1 MIPKTRTFDVAV
13 IGSGLGSMACASFI
27 AQMYKLKVLVIEQ
40 HSHPGGLSREL
51 VAGKDVSLEIGIHQ
65 VGELQPSS
73 MFSKL
78 MTYISRGQ
86 SSWRRLP
93 DTFIKFHLPDM
104 VYEVSAGETNQ
115 IKKLSGLF
123 PAEKENIKTYYND
136 VASIT
141 RWYRNF
147 TTESI
152 AGNKARL
159 NELLDTAQGR
169 LAMMTTEEYLQ
180 QRFGDEKLRSLIAC
194 HWTDY
199 GLPPSLSAF
208 LKHAILVNNH
218 KEGVYYPAFGSTQ
231 LIDSIAES
239 IEDEG
244 GAFMFNS
251 LVKEIRYEGKRATS
265 MTVVNQVSSEETVIK
280 ADIFISGIG
289 VINTY
294 NRLFDKELAGDKL
307 KALGDLTNH
316 GVSFVKLF
324 ATLNDN
330 PASVGADASLSW
342 VYPGYDHDRNFRD
355 RNKIDSGEISQ
366 FSVSFPSLKKSTGT
380 KHTMKINTLVD
391 ISVFRQWEAG
401 GSNEKDIQAMK
412 DRIAAKLLRAVE
424 KMYPG
429 INGMIESWD
438 LYTPLSA
445 RRDTQ
450 HHNGNIFGI
459 PDTPM
464 RYKNLDLSCHTPL
477 ENVYLTGCDITS
489 SGIYGAVLSGALTT
503 TAIFKDDKFFMN
515 IVQAVGERNEPAKKE
530 FTV

>member
-1 MIPKTRTFDVAV
+1 MLR
-13 IGSGLGSMACASFI
+13 
-27 AQMYKLKVLVIEQ
+27 
-40 HSHPGGLSREL
+40 
-51 VAGKDVSLEIGIHQ
+51 
-65 VGELQPSS
+65 
-73 MFSKL
+73 
-78 MTYISRGQ
+78 
-86 SSWRRLP
+86 
-93 DTFIKFHLPDM
+93 FHLPDL

-115 IKKLSGLF
+115 VRKLAALF
-123 PAEKENIKTYYND
+123 PAEKENIRTYYND

-152 AGNKARL
+152 TGNRERL
-159 NELLDTAQGR
+159 NELLDTEQGR

-180 QRFGDEKLRSLIAC
+180 QRFGDERLRSLIAC

-218 KEGVYYPAFGSTQ
+218 KEGVYYPEYGSKH

-239 IEDEG
+239 IEDQG
-244 GAFMFNS
+244 GEFIFNS

-265 MTVVNQVSSEETVIK
+265 MTVVNQLSLEETTIK

-324 ATLNDN
+324 ATLNAN
-330 PASVGADASLSW
+330 PETVGADASLSW
-342 VYPGYDHDRNFRD
+342 VYPGYDHDQNFKD
-355 RNKIDSGEISQ
+355 RNNIGSGPVSQ
-366 FSVSFPSLKKSTGT
+366 FSVSFPSLKKSTGG

-391 ISVFRQWEAG
+391 ISVFRQWEAE
-401 GSNEKDIQAMK
+401 GSNGKDLQAMK
-412 DRIAAKLLRAVE
+412 DRIAATLLRAVE

-429 INGMIESWD
+429 IHELIESWD

-445 RRDTQ
+445 KRDTQ

-464 RYKNLDLSCHTPL
+464 RYKNLDLSCYTPL

-503 TAIFKDDKFFMN
+503 TAIFKDNNFFLN
-515 IVQAVGERNEPAKKE
+515 IVAAVGKRIELSKKE
-530 FTV
+530 LPV